1 MARRFYTRLQ
11 RQLRQQ
17 GWRHTLA
24 SLYQRA
30 QYRYRYLRDDVLF
43 DKRYGVETRRIESA
57 YLSQQQSDYLDSAEF
72 YEPSRW
78 RHFSRMLAHL
88 SIQPSDFH
96 FMDIGA
102 GKGRVLMF
110 ADRAGFHQIT
120 GVELA
125 PQLVETAQRNVQR
138 YRQKTG
144 SAAHFDIRCEDVA
157 HFQVPAGNLL
167 IYLYNPF
174 RGELMQLFLDKL
186 QQAQQ
191 GDRLIYVL
199 YRNPACAELFA
210 ARRAVQC
217 LVLNNEYGIYQ
228 VISTRR

>member
-1 MARRFYTRLQ
+1 MARSFYTRLQ
-11 RQLRQQ
+11 RQLQQ
-17 GWRHTLA
+17 KGLRHTLA
-24 SLYQRA
+24 SLYQRV

-78 RHFSRMLAHL
+78 RYFSRMLAHL
-88 SIQPSDFH
+88 PIQPADFH
-96 FMDIGA
+96 FIDIGA

-110 ADRAGFHQIT
+110 ADRAGFRQIT

-125 PQLVETAQRNVQR
+125 SQLVEIARSNLQR
-138 YRQKTG
+138 YQRKTR
-144 SAAHFDIRCEDVA
+144 STAEFALRCEDVA

-191 GDRLIYVL
+191 GGRLIYVL
-199 YRNPACAELFA
+199 YRNPACADLFA
-210 ARRAVQC
+210 ARPGLQC
-217 LVLNNEYGIYQ
+217 RVLNRDYGVYQ
-228 VISTRR
+228 VISTRQ